1 MINIYIKK
9 LEEKDTIEMYTSYPK
24 WIKKTIMLF
33 HTKFN
38 KIIVKEINEN
48 NKIYL
53 IPNVNKKTIYKK
65 IRNKIE
71 KEKTKTQKVQAI
83 LEDKVKKYK
92 DELYNIKIVDGKD
105 AMLEQIENIL
115 NYILGNN
122 PIELQDIYILTNS
135 YDESSVSIIKKLAVK
150 AKTMNIITKNIE
162 KYRTLEKILEEKGI
176 ALNIANNKKKS
187 LKKAKIIINLN
198 LSKDEINTYQ
208 LFRNSIVI
216 NLSKEKLVNLKG
228 FEGTIIDNIDIS
240 LENNE
245 TNDILEKNNIINN
258 FKKVEIY
265 QTLTETEKRNV
276 KIKVNKLYGNN
287 GELNQKEKSAK
298 KLNRKI
304 CQSFLKMS

>member
-1 MINIYIKK
+1 MINIYIKE
-9 LEEKDTIEMYTSYPK
+9 LEEKDTIEMYTKFPK
-24 WIKKTIMLF
+24 FIKKAIILF
-33 HTKFN
+33 HAKLN
-38 KIIVKEINEN
+38 KIIVKEIDEN

-53 IPNVNKKTIYKK
+53 IPNINKKMVYKK
-65 IRNKIE
+65 IRNKVE

-83 LEDKVKKYK
+83 LQGKLKKYK
-92 DELYNIKIVDGKD
+92 DELYNIKIIDGKD
-105 AMLEQIENIL
+105 AMSEQIENIL

-122 PIELQDIYILTNS
+122 PIELQDIYILTNN

-150 AKTMNIITKNIE
+150 AKTMNIITKSIE

-176 ALNIANNKKKS
+176 VLNIANNKKKS

-208 LFRNSIVI
+208 LFRNSIII
-216 NLSKEKLVNLKG
+216 NLSKEKLINLKG

-240 LENNE
+240 LENND
-245 TNDILEKNNIINN
+245 TNDILEKSNIINN

-287 GELNQKEKSAK
+287 GELNQKEVI
-298 KLNRKI
+298 NMQKI
-304 CQSFLKMS
+304 LTNSKM

>member
-83 LEDKVKKYK
+83 LEDKIKKYK

-105 AMLEQIENIL
+105 AMPEQIENIL
-115 NYILGNN
+115 SYALGNN
-122 PIELQDIYILTNS
+122 PIELQDIYVLTNS
-135 YDESSVSIIKKLAVK
+135 YDESSISIIKKLAVK

-162 KYRTLEKILEEKGI
+162 KYRTLEAILEEKGI
-176 ALNIANNKKKS
+176 VLNIANNKKKS

-208 LFRNSIVI
+208 LFRNSIIV

-228 FEGTIIDNIDIS
+228 FEGTIIDNIDIK
-240 LENNE
+240 LEKNE
-245 TNDILEKNNIINN
+245 INDILEKNNIISN
-258 FKKVEIY
+258 FKSIEIY
-265 QTLTETEKRNV
+265 QILTETEKRNA

-287 GELNQKEKSAK
+287 GELNQKEVI
-298 KLNRKI
+298 NMQKI
-304 CQSFLKMS
+304 LTNSKM

>member
-1 MINIYIKK
+1 MINIYIKE

-38 KIIVKEINEN
+38 KIIVKEFNEN

-53 IPNVNKKTIYKK
+53 IPNINKRTAYKK

-83 LEDKVKKYK
+83 LEDKIKKYK

-105 AMLEQIENIL
+105 AMPELVENIL
-115 NYILGNN
+115 SYTLGNN
-122 PIELQDIYILTNS
+122 PIEIQDIYILTNS
-135 YDESSVSIIKKLAVK
+135 YNESSTSIIKKLAVK

-162 KYRTLEKILEEKGI
+162 KYRTLEAILEEKGI
-176 ALNIANNKKKS
+176 ILNIANNKKKS

-208 LFRNSIVI
+208 LFRNSIII
-216 NLSKEKLVNLKG
+216 NLSKEKLINLKG
-228 FEGTIIDNIDIS
+228 FEGTIIDNIDIK
-240 LENNE
+240 LEKNE
-245 TNDILEKNNIINN
+245 INDILEKNNIISN
-258 FKKVEIY
+258 FKSIEIY
-265 QTLTETEKRNV
+265 QTLTETEKRNA

-287 GELNQKEKSAK
+287 GELNQKEVI
-298 KLNRKI
+298 NMQKI
-304 CQSFLKMS
+304 LTNSKM